1 MLAFIDHQSKKL
13 ESRINFECS
22 LFFMISQN
30 ICSNN
35 DKHIVV
41 IAFTLITMIAK
52 IATWEATMTIAMMTM
67 SVKNGVNESNRVMIP
82 KIITKI
88 AAARE
93 TPAIVIV
100 VSTEKNLVVAMV
112 VKLTSH

>member
-1 MLAFIDHQSKKL
+1 
-13 ESRINFECS
+13 
-22 LFFMISQN
+22 
-30 ICSNN
+30 
-35 DKHIVV
+35 
-41 IAFTLITMIAK
+41 
-52 IATWEATMTIAMMTM
+52 MTIAMMTM
-67 SVKNGVNESNRVMIP
+67 SVKNGANENNRVMIP

-88 AAARE
+88 AAAIVAARE